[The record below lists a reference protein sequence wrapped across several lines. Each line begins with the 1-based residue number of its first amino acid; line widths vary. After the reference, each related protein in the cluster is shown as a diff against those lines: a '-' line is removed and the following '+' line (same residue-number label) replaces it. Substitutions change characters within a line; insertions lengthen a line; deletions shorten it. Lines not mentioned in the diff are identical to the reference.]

1 MNSKLF
7 WPDYLKVLSIFL
19 VILLHTSMPY
29 IYRFNSIPL
38 TNWYIANIFDS
49 FSRMAVPNFFM
60 ISGALYLSRP
70 CSSAWTFYKAKFK
83 MLIPPLI
90 FWSII
95 YLLWNQYYLNNNTN
109 FFNQIWKIALYPQF
123 YHLWFIYALI
133 CVYLIYP
140 LAKKYIESVPWNF
153 QMSVLFLSL
162 IFTSILPLFISI
174 SFKSY
179 LYYLQYFLLGYY
191 LDRKNIT
198 KSMYFSC
205 LLLFF
210 LSTLTTIHMTYHL
223 SSISGRFVEFFYDYF
238 SLSTFLQSISFF
250 MLAKHFKIKSDK
262 IKKIYMDLA
271 PMVFGVYLIHPLLL
285 TIFNYSRV
293 AISPLLIIPLVTFII
308 FFISFLLIFFL
319 RKSKIARF
327 FI

>member
-7 WPDYLKVLSIFL
+7 WPDFLKILSIFL

-29 IYRFNSIPL
+29 VYRFNSIPL

-49 FSRMAVPNFFM
+49 FSRIAVPIFFM

-70 CSSAWTFYKAKFK
+70 CSSVWTFYKTKFN

-95 YLLWNQYYLNNNTN
+95 YLLWDQYYLENSIN

-133 CVYLIYP
+133 CVYLVYP
-140 LAKKYIESVPWNF
+140 LVRKYVESVPGYL
-153 QMSVLFLSL
+153 QMFGLFLSL
-162 IFTSILPLFISI
+162 IITSILPLIISI

-198 KSMYFSC
+198 QSMYFSS

-210 LSTLTTIHMTYHL
+210 FSTLTTIHMTYHL
-223 SSISGRFVEFFYDYF
+223 SALAGHFNGFFYDYF

-250 MLAKHFKIKSDK
+250 ILAKHFKIKSGK
-262 IKKIYMDLA
+262 IKKIYMNLA

-285 TIFNYSRV
+285 TIFNYSRL
-293 AISPLLIIPLVTFII
+293 AINPLIIIPFVTLVT
-308 FFISFLLIFFL
+308 FFISFLLIFIL
-319 RKSKIARF
+319 RKSNISRL